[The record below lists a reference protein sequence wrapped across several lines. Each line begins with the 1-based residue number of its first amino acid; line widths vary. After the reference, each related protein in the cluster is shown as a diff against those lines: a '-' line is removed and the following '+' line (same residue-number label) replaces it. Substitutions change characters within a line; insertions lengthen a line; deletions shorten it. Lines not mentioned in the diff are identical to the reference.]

1 MTNDSDFDTDLPP
14 PLIPDSDTD
23 GYDSED
29 INFTPC
35 IIRSDENTSLAAAQP
50 VATTPTLPPICIPT
64 LPSLYQV
71 W

>member
-1 MTNDSDFDTDLPP
+1 MANDSDFDTDLPP

-23 GYDSED
+23 GYDTED
-29 INFTPC
+29 IDFTLR
-35 IIRSDENTSLAAAQP
+35 IIRPDVYTSLAVAQP